1 MSMSKIAIVSV
12 IAVAALA
19 VPAVMEYQT
28 IQALRQENADLK
40 TQVAQIAP
48 LQEQVARAAQ
58 DAANAGGSVET
69 QAHELARLRGEV
81 QKLRTQTNA
90 LAKAQHEIQ
99 TLQQRVESVTETS
112 RDQAA
117 ALQAAEAQK
126 RQTVQSVQ
134 HMNACI
140 NNLRL
145 IDAAK
150 QQWALENK
158 KQSTDTPTM
167 DDLKPYFGNNQNAY
181 LPACP
186 DGGVYTVGSVAEK
199 PTCNIAGHALP

>member
-167 DDLKPYFGNNQNAY
+167 DDLKPYFGNNQNAN